1 MTCLVTGGSRG
12 IGFEIAKVFCE
23 AGGNVMLV
31 SRKADNL
38 EAAAHALRG
47 HGGDVAWF
55 VAHVAREDEANA
67 AVAAAIDTFWA
78 LDALVN
84 CAGTNPY
91 MGPLMQIDD
100 VRMQKTI
107 EINQTSVLIWSRAAW
122 RAWMNEHGG
131 VILNI
136 ASIGGIGVEPN
147 IGWYNVT
154 KSAVIHLTRQLS
166 WELAPGVRVNGIA
179 PGLVRTELARSLW
192 DGKEDKV
199 ATHIPLRR
207 IGEVGDIAPM
217 ALLLLSDAGSW
228 ITGQTIII
236 DGGTLTQPSG
246 GVS

>member
-1 MTCLVTGGSRG
+1 
-12 IGFEIAKVFCE
+12 
-23 AGGNVMLV
+23 MLV
-31 SRKADNL
+31 SRRASNL
-38 EAAAHALRG
+38 SAAAHALSG
-47 HGGDVAWF
+47 LGGDVAWF
-55 VAHVAREDEANA
+55 AAHVAHEDEANA
-67 AVAAAIDTFWA
+67 AVAAAIETFGS

-84 CAGTNPY
+84 CAGTNLY
-91 MGPLMQIDD
+91 LGPLLQIDD
-100 VRMQKTI
+100 VRMRKTV
-107 EINQTSVLIWSRAAW
+107 EINQMSVLIFARAAW
-122 RAWMNEHGG
+122 EAWMEEHGG

-154 KSAVIHLTRQLS
+154 KAAVIHLTRQLS

-192 DGKEDKV
+192 EGKEEAV
-199 ATHIPLRR
+199 SSHIPLRR

-228 ITGQTIII
+228 ITGQTVIV
-236 DGGTLTQPSG
+236 DGGTLIQPSG